1 MKELDQAVSEYIE
14 FYNTIRVH
22 QRLGNITPL
31 QAEKEF
37 YANHKNW
44 YLIFEPVSLRQ
55 SKYRDRVPVQR
66 RHRQK

>member
-37 YANHKNW
+37 YANHKN
-44 YLIFEPVSLRQ
+44 
-55 SKYRDRVPVQR
+55 
-66 RHRQK
+66 

>member
-22 QRLGNITPL
+22 QRLGNSTTL

-37 YANHKNW
+37 YAK
-44 YLIFEPVSLRQ
+44 
-55 SKYRDRVPVQR
+55 SK
-66 RHRQK
+66 K